1 MNKIE
6 IKDLSKVFKSGE
18 DNLEVFNVANL
29 VFKDN
34 ETIAIKGASGSGK
47 STFLQIIAGLDKPTT
62 GEVKLTGTISESLIK
77 KESCLISNLKERHLN
92 KLRKNNFGFIYQK
105 HFLLKDLNVLDNLLI
120 VNNDKKKALELLK
133 EVELEDKKDRFHNQ
147 LSGGEKQRVS
157 ICRALMNSPKFVF
170 ADEPTG
176 SLDYN
181 TKEKIWNL
189 FEKLRIQHNFGLIMV
204 THDTLLAE
212 KCQNIYVFNEGKIH
226 KEK

>member
-6 IKDLSKVFKSGE
+6 IKNLGKTFKSGE
-18 DNLEVFNVANL
+18 SNLEVFKVENL

-47 STFLQIIAGLDKPTT
+47 STFLQIIAGLDKATT

-77 KESCLISNLKERHLN
+77 KESFIMNDLKERHLN

-105 HFLLKDLNVLDNLLI
+105 HFLLKDLSVLDNLLI
-120 VNNDKKKALELLK
+120 VNNNKEKALELLK
-133 EVELEDKKDRFHNQ
+133 EVEMEDKKDRFHNQ

-157 ICRALMNSPKFVF
+157 ICRALMNSPRFVF

-212 KCQNIYVFNEGKIH
+212 KCQKIYVFNNGKIH

>member
-6 IKDLSKVFKSGE
+6 IKNLGKTFKSGE
-18 DNLEVFNVANL
+18 SNLEVFKVENL

-47 STFLQIIAGLDKPTT
+47 STFLQIIAGLDKATT
-62 GEVKLTGTISESLIK
+62 GDVKLTGTISESLIK
-77 KESCLISNLKERHLN
+77 KESFIMNDLKERHLN

-105 HFLLKDLNVLDNLLI
+105 HFLLKDLSVLDNLLI
-120 VNNDKKKALELLK
+120 VNNNKEKALELLK
-133 EVELEDKKDRFHNQ
+133 EVEMEDKKDRFHNQ

-157 ICRALMNSPKFVF
+157 ICRALMNSPRFVF

-212 KCQNIYVFNEGKIH
+212 KCQKIYVFNNGKIH